1 MSIMA
6 PSVIISSYGPMLHQI
21 AYRLL
26 RCKADA
32 EDVVQE
38 TLVRWMES
46 NQKKIRDTKA
56 YLIRAVTNNCFSQ
69 LEKKRISKTSRLPE
83 EDQKGFLNYFTEIN
97 LSSLDLDQQLKGA
110 FDLLHS
116 RLEPVERAIYLLRTA
131 FNIDY
136 QELSK
141 LLDRN
146 ADHCRKL
153 FSRANKKL
161 EMPSISIKG
170 IPAPRELFES
180 FKKACQIGNPSD
192 LVQKLVSSIPSK
204 E

>member
-1 MSIMA
+1 MA
-6 PSVIISSYGPMLHQI
+6 PSIVISTYEPMLQQI

-46 NQKKIRDTKA
+46 NQQKIRDTKA
-56 YLIRAVTNNCFSQ
+56 YLIRSVTNNCFSQ
-69 LEKKRISKTSRLPE
+69 LEKKRITRTSGLPE
-83 EDQKGFLNYFTEIN
+83 EGQKGFLNYFTEIN
-97 LSSLDLDQQLKGA
+97 LSSIDLDQQLKGA

-116 RLEPVERAIYLLRTA
+116 RLEPLERAIYLLRTA
-131 FNIDY
+131 FNVDY
-136 QELSK
+136 QELSE
-141 LLDRN
+141 LFDRN

-161 EMPSISIKG
+161 EMPTISIKG
-170 IPAPRELFES
+170 IPAPGELLES
-180 FKKACQIGNPSD
+180 FKKACQVGNPSD
-192 LVQKLVSSIPSK
+192 LVQKLLSSIPSK
-204 E
+204 ELN